1 MIPALRILSF
11 HSAGLVAKKDAL
23 WAKDSIDYLCVVQ
36 RNGVA
41 EVWGV
46 EIKSRLTQVSVSR
59 EREQM
64 YKCRNRYH
72 DGCGDKYIS
81 ISSSNVHKYLHVLGE
96 RYQVLQHAYVYNL
109 KKIVYLV
116 GDNHSAIIQGIIV
129 EFEPSLL
136 YDYGRVLFSLKEIVF
151 NWIPVY
157 NNESG

>member
-96 RYQVLQHAYVYNL
+96 RYQVISLICN
-109 KKIVYLV
+109 
-116 GDNHSAIIQGIIV
+116 DN
-129 EFEPSLL
+129 
-136 YDYGRVLFSLKEIVF
+136 
-151 NWIPVY
+151 
-157 NNESG
+157 